1 MRRDKKIEAVCISIM
16 VLAFIALCV
25 ALARTV

>member
-1 MRRDKKIEAVCISIM
+1 MRRDKKIEAICTVILVI
-16 VLAFIALCV
+16 AFVALCV

>member
-1 MRRDKKIEAVCISIM
+1 MRRDKKIEVICISIM